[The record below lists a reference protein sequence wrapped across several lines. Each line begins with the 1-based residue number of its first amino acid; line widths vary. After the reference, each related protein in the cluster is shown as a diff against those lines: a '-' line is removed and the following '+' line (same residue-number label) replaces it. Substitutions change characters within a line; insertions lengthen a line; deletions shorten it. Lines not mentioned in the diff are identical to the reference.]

1 MITDLKR
8 PYAAGTAISAYR
20 FVKPGVDDDTAVVAT
35 AATDLI
41 IGASEHFDVASGD
54 MFDVF
59 LGDIGKVKLGTGG
72 TAAIVAA
79 NAANVASSAA
89 DATTR
94 AVQQSQTVLA
104 DIMAA
109 VKYTISDEGAAQREA
124 DTANTTRLVAAVT
137 APQRIAV

>member
-41 IGASEHFDVASGD
+41 IGTSEHFDVASGD

-72 TAAIVAA
+72 IVRGQPLT
-79 NAANVASSAA
+79 A
-89 DATTR
+89 DATG
-94 AVQQSQTVLA
+94 QGVLA
-104 DIMAA
+104 TTAGNRYAGFALKSGVAGDI
-109 VKYTISDEGAAQREA
+109 VPFIFQLGV
-124 DTANTTRLVAAVT
+124 L
-137 APQRIAV
+137 